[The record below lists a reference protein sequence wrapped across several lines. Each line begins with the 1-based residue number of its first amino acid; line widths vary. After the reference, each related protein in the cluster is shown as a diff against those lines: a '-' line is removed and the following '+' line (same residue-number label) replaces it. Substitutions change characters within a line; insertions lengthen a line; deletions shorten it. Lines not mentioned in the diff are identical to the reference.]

1 MDDLYREE
9 ILDHYRSTAHRGP
22 LANADTTFEDD
33 NPLCGD
39 RVRVDVR
46 FAADGSIAEMRFT
59 GEGCA
64 ISQATASMLC
74 EAVEGKSISDVTA
87 WDKQQVL
94 DLLGISLTPLRL
106 KCALLPLKVLQAA
119 LWRIRAERDATA
131 TLAVAYSRQPP
142 MPDTSGR

>member
-1 MDDLYREE
+1 MNDIYCEE
-9 ILDHYRSTAHRGP
+9 ILEHYRSRRHRGP

-39 RVRVDVR
+39 RIRMEVR
-46 FAADGSIAEMRFT
+46 FQPDGAIAEVRFC

-74 EAVEGKSISDVTA
+74 EHAAGKPPTAVTG
-87 WDKQQVL
+87 WDKSEVL
-94 DLLGISLTPLRL
+94 NLLGISLTPVRL

-119 LWRIRAERDATA
+119 LWKHAEKRG
-131 TLAVAYSRQPP
+131 P
-142 MPDTSGR
+142 

>member
-1 MDDLYREE
+1 MDNIYTDD
-9 ILDHYRSTAHRGP
+9 ILDHYRSKRHRGQ
-22 LANADTTFEDD
+22 LENADATFEDD

-46 FAADGSIAEMRFT
+46 FKPDGSIAEARFC

-74 EAVEGKSISDVTA
+74 ETVAGKAGTEVTG
-87 WDKQQVL
+87 WDKHAVL
-94 DLLGISLTPLRL
+94 DLLGIPLTPLRL

-119 LWRIRAERDATA
+119 IWRFVENNPKHVSEPAE
-131 TLAVAYSRQPP
+131 
-142 MPDTSGR
+142 